1 MKTKRKSNTA
11 IKRGLTAFF
20 LKYPNAKPKAAAEA
34 VGCCIK
40 TALLFKRRIGTP
52 LNVLEDAA
60 RQRAVAEAAKP
71 SAGAGVKHDQGKLP
85 WHLLPGDAIDPV
97 LRVLDYGAT
106 KYAPRNW
113 EAGMDWSRP
122 FGAMMRHMW
131 AWWMGED
138 KDKET
143 GESHLAHAA
152 CCLLFLLAYEQ
163 RRIGNDDRS
172 KL

>member
-1 MKTKRKSNTA
+1 MKAKRKSNSA
-11 IKRGLTAFF
+11 IKRELTGFF
-20 LKYPNAKPKAAAEA
+20 LRYPKATAKAAAEA
-34 VGCCIK
+34 VGCHPH
-40 TALLFKRRIGTP
+40 TASAFKRRIGTP

-60 RQRAVAEAAKP
+60 RKRAATEAV
-71 SAGAGVKHDQGKLP
+71 SAGVKYDQGKLP
-85 WHLLPGDAIDPV
+85 WHLLPGDAVEPV
-97 LRVLDYGAT
+97 LRVLSYGAD

-113 EAGMDWSRP
+113 EKGMAWSRP

-143 GESHLAHAA
+143 GETHLAHAA
-152 CCLLFLLAYEQ
+152 CCLLFLLAYEK
-163 RRIGNDDRS
+163 RGIGTDDRS